1 MSNKPKASVHV
12 KPCNIAQSELHN
24 RRDPEYIK
32 KLNPTT
38 LYVRLDLTKHNAS
51 YVAPEMEG
59 CTLDQYLDSI
69 RVMVKQKTGRAM
81 QEKEVKYP
89 GKGGK
94 MITRQGAS
102 PIRECVVV
110 TEKDTK
116 LKDLLRFT
124 KEVEKKWGIK
134 ALQVHLH
141 RDEGHYE
148 VPGDEKTWVPNYHAH
163 IIWDWMDH
171 STGKSIKLNAADMSE
186 MQDMVAEALDMERGQ
201 KKSKTGLEHLE
212 RNDFILQ
219 KQEKEKKRL
228 EEEKRKA
235 QSEKAKAENKANE
248 AKEQARKANEDKEQA
263 EKKAQEAKEEAK
275 KAVEEK
281 QEAEQKTKD
290 AKTELS
296 SAESKINKKQGEIDE
311 LEERITRKEAVLDR
325 LITETRDLRFAKYS
339 DKSAG
344 SDGWKDS
351 LLIGFSNQ
359 MIKAE
364 ESIRYCI
371 HAIQDYAYS
380 GFMCRGGGKHDC
392 IFWPEEAHAIK
403 KVMTSFAEA
412 FKTTLHAIG
421 DWLVWMASKLGNFSD
436 RELYRADN
444 EVKQIADGNYDG
456 QIRKVE
462 NGYGG
467 GMSR

>member
-1 MSNKPKASVHV
+1 MSTKPKASVHV
-12 KPCNIAQSELHN
+12 KPCNIAQSERHN
-24 RRDPEYIK
+24 RRDAEYIK
-32 KLNPTT
+32 SLDPKK
-38 LYVRLDLTKHNAS
+38 LYVRLDLSKHNAS

-59 CTLDQYLDSI
+59 VTLQQHLESI
-69 RVMVKQKTGRAM
+69 RVMVKQKTGRSM
-81 QEKEVKYP
+81 QEKDVEYTDKN
-89 GKGGK
+89 GKVRVRKGC
-94 MITRQGAS
+94 S

-110 TEKDTK
+110 VNEDTR
-116 LKDLLRFT
+116 LKALLRFT
-124 KEVEKKWGIK
+124 RMVESRWGIK

-148 VPGDEKTWVPNYHAH
+148 IPGDDSTWKPNYHAH

-171 STGKSIKLNAADMSE
+171 TTGKSIKLDADDMSA
-186 MQDMVAEALDMERGQ
+186 MQDMVAEALDMERGV
-201 KKSKTGLEHLE
+201 KKSETGLDHLE

-228 EEEKRKA
+228 EEERRKA

-263 EKKAQEAKEEAK
+263 EKKAKEANTAL
-275 KAVEEK
+275 A
-281 QEAEQKTKD
+281 
-290 AKTELS
+290 
-296 SAESKINKKQGEIDE
+296 SAESKITEKQTEIDN
-311 LEERITRKEAVLDR
+311 LDTRITSKEAVLDR

-344 SDGWKDS
+344 SDAWKDS
-351 LLIGFSNQ
+351 LLVGFSNS
-359 MIKAE
+359 MIKADE
-364 ESIRYCI
+364 TIPYCI

-421 DWLVWMASKLGNFSD
+421 DWLVWMANKLGNFSD

-444 EVKQIADGNYDG
+444 EVKQIADGKYDG

-467 GMSR
+467 GRSR

>member
-1 MSNKPKASVHV
+1 MNQKPKASVHV
-12 KPCNIAQSELHN
+12 KPCNTAQSERHN
-24 RRDPEYIK
+24 RRDVEYIK
-32 KLNPTT
+32 SLNPKK
-38 LYVRLDLTKHNAS
+38 LYVRLNLTKHNAS

-59 CTLDQYLDSI
+59 VTLDQYLESI

-81 QEKEVKYP
+81 QEKEIKYP

-94 MITRQGAS
+94 IITRQGAS

-110 TEKDTK
+110 TEKDTR

-148 VPGDEKTWVPNYHAH
+148 IPGNDSTWKPNYHAH

-171 STGKSIKLNAADMSE
+171 STGKSIKLDADDMSA
-186 MQDMVAEALDMERGQ
+186 MQDMVAEALNMERGQ
-201 KKSKTGLEHLE
+201 KKAETGLDHLE

-235 QSEKAKAENKANE
+235 QSEKAKAENKAH
-248 AKEQARKANEDKEQA
+248 
-263 EKKAQEAKEEAK
+263 EAKEEAK
-275 KAVEEK
+275 KAVEAKDEAERK
-281 QEAEQKTKD
+281 TQEAKT
-290 AKTELS
+290 ALT
-296 SAESKINKKQGEIDE
+296 SAESKITEKQTEIDS
-311 LEERITRKEAVLDR
+311 LDNIITSKEAVLDR
-325 LITETRDLRFAKYS
+325 LIMETRDLRFAKYS

-351 LLIGFSNQ
+351 LLVGFSNQ
-359 MIKAE
+359 MIAAE
-364 ESIRYCI
+364 KSTIPYCI

-380 GFMCRGGGKHDC
+380 GFLCRGGGKHDC

-421 DWLVWMASKLGNFSD
+421 EWLVWMANKLGNFSD
-436 RELYRADN
+436 RELFRADN
-444 EVKQIADGNYDG
+444 EVKQIADGYYDG
-456 QIRKVE
+456 KIRKVE

-467 GMSR
+467 MSR

>member
-1 MSNKPKASVHV
+1 MNQKPKASVHV
-12 KPCNIAQSELHN
+12 KPCNTAQSERHN
-24 RRDPEYIK
+24 RRDAEYIK
-32 KLNPTT
+32 SLNPKK

-59 CTLDQYLDSI
+59 VTLDQYLESI

-81 QEKEVKYP
+81 QEKDVQYTDKN
-89 GKGGK
+89 GKVR
-94 MITRQGAS
+94 TRNGAS

-148 VPGDEKTWVPNYHAH
+148 NPSDENTWVPNYHAH
-163 IIWDWMDH
+163 IIWDWMDWK
-171 STGKSIKLNAADMSE
+171 TGKSIKLNADDMST

-201 KKSKTGLEHLE
+201 KKSETGLDHLE

-248 AKEQARKANEDKEQA
+248 AKEEAKKAVEEKDEA
-263 EKKAQEAKEEAK
+263 EKKAQEAKTAL
-275 KAVEEK
+275 
-281 QEAEQKTKD
+281 T
-290 AKTELS
+290 
-296 SAESKINKKQGEIDE
+296 SAESKITEKQSEIDN
-311 LEERITRKEAVLDR
+311 LDKRITSKEAALDR
-325 LITETRDLRFAKYS
+325 LITETRTLRFEKYS

-344 SDGWKDS
+344 SDAWKDS
-351 LLIGFSNQ
+351 LLIGFSNK
-359 MIKAE
+359 MIKADE
-364 ESIRYCI
+364 AILYCI

-421 DWLVWMASKLGNFSD
+421 SWLVWMASKLGNFSD

-444 EVKQIADGNYDG
+444 EVKQIAEGNYDS

-467 GMSR
+467 GLSR

>member
-32 KLNPTT
+32 KLDPNT

-51 YVAPEMEG
+51 YVAPEMQGVSLQQHLE
-59 CTLDQYLDSI
+59 SI
-69 RVMVKQKTGRAM
+69 RAMVKKLTKRAM
-81 QEKEVKYP
+81 QEKDVKYTDKN
-89 GKGGK
+89 GKVR
-94 MITRQGAS
+94 TRNGAS

-110 TEKDTK
+110 TEKDTR
-116 LKDLLRFT
+116 LKDILHFT

-148 VPGDEKTWVPNYHAH
+148 NPSDENTWVPNYHAH
-163 IIWDWMDH
+163 IIWDWMDWK
-171 STGKSIKLNAADMSE
+171 TGKSIKLNADDMST

-201 KKSKTGLEHLE
+201 KKSETRLDHLE

-248 AKEQARKANEDKEQA
+248 AKEEAKKAVEEKDEA
-263 EKKAQEAKEEAK
+263 EKKAQEAKTAL
-275 KAVEEK
+275 
-281 QEAEQKTKD
+281 T
-290 AKTELS
+290 
-296 SAESKINKKQGEIDE
+296 SAESKITEKQSEIDN
-311 LEERITRKEAVLDR
+311 LDKRITSKEAALDR
-325 LITETRDLRFAKYS
+325 LITETRTLRFEKYS

-344 SDGWKDS
+344 SDAWKDS
-351 LLIGFSNQ
+351 LLIGFSNK
-359 MIKAE
+359 MIKADE
-364 ESIRYCI
+364 AILYCI

-421 DWLVWMASKLGNFSD
+421 SWLVWMASKLGNFSD

-444 EVKQIADGNYDG
+444 EVKQIAEGNYDS

-467 GMSR
+467 GLSR

>member
-1 MSNKPKASVHV
+1 
-12 KPCNIAQSELHN
+12 
-24 RRDPEYIK
+24 
-32 KLNPTT
+32 
-38 LYVRLDLTKHNAS
+38 
-51 YVAPEMEG
+51 
-59 CTLDQYLDSI
+59 
-69 RVMVKQKTGRAM
+69 MVKRLTGRAM
-81 QEKEVKYP
+81 QEKDVQYTDKN
-89 GKGGK
+89 GKVR
-94 MITRQGAS
+94 TRNGAS

-110 TEKDTK
+110 IEKDTK

-148 VPGDEKTWVPNYHAH
+148 NPSDENTWVPNYHAH
-163 IIWDWMDH
+163 IIWDWMDWK
-171 STGKSIKLNAADMSE
+171 TGKSIKLNADDMST

-201 KKSKTGLEHLE
+201 KKSETGLDHLE

-219 KQEKEKKRL
+219 KQEKEKKRR

-248 AKEQARKANEDKEQA
+248 AKEEAKKAVEEKDEA
-263 EKKAQEAKEEAK
+263 EKKAQEAKTAL
-275 KAVEEK
+275 
-281 QEAEQKTKD
+281 T
-290 AKTELS
+290 
-296 SAESKINKKQGEIDE
+296 SAESKITEKQSEIDN
-311 LEERITRKEAVLDR
+311 LDKRITSKEAALDR
-325 LITETRDLRFAKYS
+325 LITETRTLRFEKYS

-344 SDGWKDS
+344 SDAWKDS
-351 LLIGFSNQ
+351 LLIGFSNK
-359 MIKAE
+359 MIKADE
-364 ESIRYCI
+364 AILYCI

-421 DWLVWMASKLGNFSD
+421 EWLVWMASKMGNFSD

-444 EVKQIADGNYDG
+444 EVKQIAEGNYDS

-467 GMSR
+467 GLSR

>member
-1 MSNKPKASVHV
+1 MNQKPKASVHV
-12 KPCNIAQSELHN
+12 KPCNTAQSERHN
-24 RRDPEYIK
+24 RRDAEYIK
-32 KLNPTT
+32 SLNPKK

-59 CTLDQYLDSI
+59 VTLDQYLESI

-81 QEKEVKYP
+81 QEKDVQYTDKN
-89 GKGGK
+89 GKVR
-94 MITRQGAS
+94 TRNGAS

-148 VPGDEKTWVPNYHAH
+148 DPADENTWVPNYHAH

-171 STGKSIKLNAADMSE
+171 STGKSIKLNADDMST
-186 MQDMVAEALDMERGQ
+186 MQDMIAEALDLERGQ
-201 KKSKTGLEHLE
+201 KKSETGLDHLE

-248 AKEQARKANEDKEQA
+248 AKEEAKKAKEEKDEA
-263 EKKAQEAKEEAK
+263 EKKAQEAKTAL
-275 KAVEEK
+275 
-281 QEAEQKTKD
+281 T
-290 AKTELS
+290 
-296 SAESKINKKQGEIDE
+296 SAESKITEKQTEIDS
-311 LEERITRKEAVLDR
+311 LDKRITSKEAVLDR

-344 SDGWKDS
+344 SDAWKDS
-351 LLIGFSNQ
+351 LLVGFSNN
-359 MIKAE
+359 MIKADE
-364 ESIRYCI
+364 TIPYCI

-421 DWLVWMASKLGNFSD
+421 DWLVWMANKLSKFNE
-436 RELYRADN
+436 RELYRADK
-444 EVKQIADGNYDG
+444 EVKQIADGYYDG

-467 GMSR
+467 GRSR

>member
-12 KPCNIAQSELHN
+12 KPCNTGQSELHN
-24 RRDPEYIK
+24 RRDPDYIK
-32 KLNPTT
+32 KLNPTKI
-38 LYVRLDLTKHNAS
+38 YVRLDLTKHNAS

-59 CTLDQYLDSI
+59 ITLDQYLDSI
-69 RVMVKQKTGRAM
+69 RVMIKQKTGRAM
-81 QEKEVKYP
+81 QEKEIKYP

-134 ALQVHLH
+134 ALQLHIH
-141 RDEGHYE
+141 RDEGHCE
-148 VPGDEKTWVPNYHAH
+148 VPGDENTWVPNYHAH
-163 IIWDWMDH
+163 IIWDWMDWK
-171 STGKSIKLNAADMSE
+171 TGKSIKLNADDMST

-201 KKSKTGLEHLE
+201 KKSETGLDHLE

-248 AKEQARKANEDKEQA
+248 AKEEAKKAVEEKDEA
-263 EKKAQEAKEEAK
+263 EKKAQEAKTAL
-275 KAVEEK
+275 
-281 QEAEQKTKD
+281 T
-290 AKTELS
+290 
-296 SAESKINKKQGEIDE
+296 SAESKITEKQSEIDN
-311 LEERITRKEAVLDR
+311 LDKRITSKEAALDR
-325 LITETRDLRFAKYS
+325 LITETRTLRFEKYS

-344 SDGWKDS
+344 SDAWKDS
-351 LLIGFSNQ
+351 LLIGFSNK
-359 MIKAE
+359 MIKADE
-364 ESIRYCI
+364 AILYCI

-421 DWLVWMASKLGNFSD
+421 SWLVWMASKLGNFSD

-444 EVKQIADGNYDG
+444 EVKQIAEGNYDS

-467 GMSR
+467 GLSR

>member
-1 MSNKPKASVHV
+1 MSTTAKASDHV
-12 KPCNIAQSELHN
+12 KPCNIAQSERHN
-24 RRDPEYIK
+24 RRDPDYIK
-32 KLNPTT
+32 SLDPAR
-38 LYVRLDLTKHNAS
+38 LYVRLDLSKNNSS
-51 YVAPEMEG
+51 YVAPGMEG
-59 CTLDQYLDSI
+59 VTLKDHLESI
-69 RVMVKQKTGRAM
+69 RIMVKEKTGRAM
-81 QEKEVKYP
+81 QENDVKYTDKN
-89 GKGGK
+89 GKEH
-94 MITRQGAS
+94 TRKGCS
-102 PIRECVVV
+102 PIRESVVNIK
-110 TEKDTK
+110 EDT
-116 LKDLLRFT
+116 DLDSLLEYARM
-124 KEVEKKWGIK
+124 VETRWGIK
-134 ALQVHLH
+134 AIQIHLH
-141 RDEGHYE
+141 KDEGHYE
-148 VPGDEKTWVPNYHAH
+148 DSDAKTIWKPNYHAH

-171 STGKSIKLNAADMSE
+171 ETGKSFKLNADDMSV
-186 MQDMVAEALDMERGQ
+186 MQDMVAEALDMERGR
-201 KKSKTGLEHLE
+201 KKSETGLDHLE
-212 RNDFILQ
+212 RNDFIIQ

-228 EEEKRKA
+228 EEEKRRL
-235 QSEKAKAENKANE
+235 QSEKDMAENKANE
-248 AKEQARKANEDKEQA
+248 AKEQARKANEEKVQA
-263 EKKAQEAKEEAK
+263 EKKAQEAK
-275 KAVEEK
+275 
-281 QEAEQKTKD
+281 T
-290 AKTELS
+290 TLT
-296 SAESKINKKQGEIDE
+296 SAESKITEKQTEIDE

-325 LITETRDLRFAKYS
+325 LITETRTLRFEKYS

-359 MIKAE
+359 MIKAD

-403 KVMTSFAEA
+403 KVMASFAEA

>member
-1 MSNKPKASVHV
+1 MSTKPKASVHV
-12 KPCNIAQSELHN
+12 KPCNTAQSERHN
-24 RRDPEYIK
+24 RRDAEYIK
-32 KLNPTT
+32 SLDPKK
-38 LYVRLDLTKHNAS
+38 LYVRLDLSKHNAS

-59 CTLDQYLDSI
+59 VTLQQHLESI
-69 RVMVKQKTGRAM
+69 RVMVKQKTGRSM
-81 QEKEVKYP
+81 QEKDVEYTDKN
-89 GKGGK
+89 GKVRVRKGC
-94 MITRQGAS
+94 S

-110 TEKDTK
+110 VNEDTR
-116 LKDLLRFT
+116 LKALLRFT
-124 KEVEKKWGIK
+124 RMVEARWGIK

-148 VPGDEKTWVPNYHAH
+148 IPGDDSTWKPNYHAH

-171 STGKSIKLNAADMSE
+171 TTGKSIKLDADDMSA
-186 MQDMVAEALDMERGQ
+186 MQDMVAEALDMERGV
-201 KKSKTGLEHLE
+201 KKSETGLDHLE

-228 EEEKRKA
+228 EEERRKA

-263 EKKAQEAKEEAK
+263 EKKAKEANTAL
-275 KAVEEK
+275 A
-281 QEAEQKTKD
+281 
-290 AKTELS
+290 
-296 SAESKINKKQGEIDE
+296 SAESKITEKQTEIDN
-311 LEERITRKEAVLDR
+311 LDTRITSKEAVLDR

-344 SDGWKDS
+344 SDTWKDA
-351 LLIGFSNQ
+351 LLVGFSNS
-359 MIKAE
+359 MIKADE
-364 ESIRYCI
+364 TIPYCI

-421 DWLVWMASKLGNFSD
+421 SWLVWMANKLSNFSD

-444 EVKQIADGNYDG
+444 EVKQIADGYYDG
-456 QIRKVE
+456 KIRKVE

-467 GMSR
+467 MSR

>member
-32 KLNPTT
+32 KLDPNT

-51 YVAPEMEG
+51 YVAPEMQGVSLQQHLE
-59 CTLDQYLDSI
+59 SI
-69 RVMVKQKTGRAM
+69 RAMVKKLTKRAM
-81 QEKEVKYP
+81 QEKDVKYTDKN
-89 GKGGK
+89 GKVR
-94 MITRQGAS
+94 TRNGAS
-102 PIRECVVV
+102 PIRESVVV
-110 TEKDTK
+110 IEKDTK
-116 LKDLLRFT
+116 LKDLLNFT

-134 ALQVHLH
+134 ALQVHIH
-141 RDEGHYE
+141 RDEGHCE

-171 STGKSIKLNAADMSE
+171 STGKSIKLNADDMSE

-201 KKSKTGLEHLE
+201 KKSETGLDHLE
-212 RNDFILQ
+212 REQFIKL
-219 KQEKEKKRL
+219 KLEKEKKQL

-235 QSEKAKAENKANE
+235 QSEK
-248 AKEQARKANEDKEQA
+248 DKA
-263 EKKAQEAKEEAK
+263 EKKAHEAKEETK
-275 KAVEEK
+275 KAVEAKE
-281 QEAEQKTKD
+281 EAEQKTKD
-290 AKTELS
+290 ATTELS
-296 SAESKINKKQGEIDE
+296 SAESKITEKQGEIDE

-325 LITETRDLRFAKYS
+325 LITETRDLRFQKFS

-344 SDGWKDS
+344 SDSWKDS

-403 KVMTSFAEA
+403 KVMTSSAEA

-421 DWLVWMASKLGNFSD
+421 DWLVWMASKMGNFSD

-444 EVKQIADGNYDG
+444 EVKQIAEGNYDS

>member
-32 KLNPTT
+32 KLDPNT

-51 YVAPEMEG
+51 YVAPEMQGVSLQQHLE
-59 CTLDQYLDSI
+59 SI
-69 RVMVKQKTGRAM
+69 RAMVKKLTKRAM
-81 QEKEVKYP
+81 QEKDVKYTDKN
-89 GKGGK
+89 GKVR
-94 MITRQGAS
+94 TRNGAS
-102 PIRECVVV
+102 PIRESVVV
-110 TEKDTK
+110 IEKDTK
-116 LKDLLRFT
+116 LKDLLNFT

-148 VPGDEKTWVPNYHAH
+148 NPSDENTWVPNYHAH
-163 IIWDWMDH
+163 IIWDWMDWK
-171 STGKSIKLNAADMSE
+171 TGKSIKLNADDMST

-201 KKSKTGLEHLE
+201 KKSETGLDHLE

-248 AKEQARKANEDKEQA
+248 AKEEAKKAVEEKDEA
-263 EKKAQEAKEEAK
+263 EKKAQEAKTAL
-275 KAVEEK
+275 
-281 QEAEQKTKD
+281 T
-290 AKTELS
+290 
-296 SAESKINKKQGEIDE
+296 SAESKITEKQSEIDN
-311 LEERITRKEAVLDR
+311 LDKRITSKEAALDR
-325 LITETRDLRFAKYS
+325 LITETRTLRFEKYS

-344 SDGWKDS
+344 SDAWKDS
-351 LLIGFSNQ
+351 LLIGFSNK
-359 MIKAE
+359 MIKADE
-364 ESIRYCI
+364 AILYCI

-421 DWLVWMASKLGNFSD
+421 SWLVWMASKLGNFSD

-444 EVKQIADGNYDG
+444 EVKQIAEGNYDS

-467 GMSR
+467 GLSR

>member
-1 MSNKPKASVHV
+1 MNQKPKASVHV
-12 KPCNIAQSELHN
+12 KPCNTAQSERHN
-24 RRDPEYIK
+24 RRDAEYIK
-32 KLNPTT
+32 SLNPKK

-59 CTLDQYLDSI
+59 VTLDQYLESI

-81 QEKEVKYP
+81 QEKDVQYTDKN
-89 GKGGK
+89 G
-94 MITRQGAS
+94 MVRTRNGAS

-110 TEKDTK
+110 TGKDTK

-148 VPGDEKTWVPNYHAH
+148 DPADENTWVPNYHAH

-171 STGKSIKLNAADMSE
+171 STGKSIKLNADDMST
-186 MQDMVAEALDMERGQ
+186 MQDMIAEALDLERGQ
-201 KKSKTGLEHLE
+201 KKSETGLDHLE

-248 AKEQARKANEDKEQA
+248 AKEEAKKAKEEKEEA
-263 EKKAQEAKEEAK
+263 EKKAQEAKTAL
-275 KAVEEK
+275 
-281 QEAEQKTKD
+281 T
-290 AKTELS
+290 
-296 SAESKINKKQGEIDE
+296 SAESKITEKQTEIDS
-311 LEERITRKEAVLDR
+311 LDKRITSKEAVLDR

-339 DKSAG
+339 DKSAD
-344 SDGWKDS
+344 SDAWKDS
-351 LLIGFSNQ
+351 LLVGFSNN
-359 MIKAE
+359 MIKADE
-364 ESIRYCI
+364 TIPYCI

-421 DWLVWMASKLGNFSD
+421 DWLVWMANKLGNFSD
-436 RELYRADN
+436 RELFRADN
-444 EVKQIADGNYDG
+444 EVKQIADGYYDG
-456 QIRKVE
+456 KIRKVE

-467 GMSR
+467 MSR

>member
-32 KLNPTT
+32 KLNPKI
-38 LYVRLDLTKHNAS
+38 LYVRLELTKHNAS
-51 YVAPEMEG
+51 YVAPGMEG
-59 CTLDQYLDSI
+59 VSLQQHLESI

-81 QEKEVKYP
+81 QEKDVKYT

-94 MITRQGAS
+94 ILTRQGAS

-110 TEKDTK
+110 TEKDTR
-116 LKDLLRFT
+116 LKDVLRFT

-134 ALQVHLH
+134 ALQIHLH

-148 VPGDEKTWVPNYHAH
+148 NPAEENTWVPNYHAH

-201 KKSKTGLEHLE
+201 KKSETGLEHLE

-235 QSEKAKAENKANE
+235 QSEK
-248 AKEQARKANEDKEQA
+248 DKA

-275 KAVEEK
+275 KAQEEK
-281 QEAEQKTKD
+281 NEAEQKTKD
-290 AKTELS
+290 AKTALAN
-296 SAESKINKKQGEIDE
+296 AESKITEKQSEIDRLKNRIDIE
-311 LEERITRKEAVLDR
+311 QVVLEGLQSEVEEKRRE
-325 LITETRDLRFAKYS
+325 
-339 DKSAG
+339 
-344 SDGWKDS
+344 KDS
-351 LLIGFSNQ
+351 INTSDEWMNPALRAVSGYLFNTDKV
-359 MIKAE
+359 IKFAVE
-364 ESIRYCI
+364 T
-371 HAIQDYAYS
+371 IQDYAYS
-380 GFMCRGGGKHDC
+380 GTGGRGGNHGDC
-392 IFWPEEAHAIK
+392 FYDNEAFVIK
-403 KVMTSFAEA
+403 KLMTGLAA
-412 FKTTLHAIG
+412 IAKTTFQVIG
-421 DWLVWMASKLGNFSD
+421 NWLVYVASKIAKFND
-436 RELYRADN
+436 WELRRA
-444 EVKQIADGNYDG
+444 ERGVKSIADGDYDWRIDRFERR
-456 QIRKVE
+456 Q
-462 NGYGG
+462 GG
-467 GMSR
+467 GISR

>member
-1 MSNKPKASVHV
+1 M
-12 KPCNIAQSELHN
+12 KPCNTAQSERHN
-24 RRDPEYIK
+24 RRDAEYIK
-32 KLNPTT
+32 SLNPKK

-59 CTLDQYLDSI
+59 VTLNQYLESI

-81 QEKEVKYP
+81 QEKDVQYTDKN
-89 GKGGK
+89 GKVR
-94 MITRQGAS
+94 TRNGAS

-110 TEKDTK
+110 IEKDTK

-148 VPGDEKTWVPNYHAH
+148 NPSDENTWVPNYHAH
-163 IIWDWMDH
+163 IIWDWMDWK
-171 STGKSIKLNAADMSE
+171 TGKSIKLNADDMST

-201 KKSKTGLEHLE
+201 KKSETGLDHLE
-212 RNDFILQ
+212 REQFIKQ
-219 KQEKEKKRL
+219 KLEKEKKQL

-263 EKKAQEAKEEAK
+263 EKKALEAK
-275 KAVEEK
+275 
-281 QEAEQKTKD
+281 T
-290 AKTELS
+290 TLT
-296 SAESKINKKQGEIDE
+296 SAESKITEKQAEVDN
-311 LEERITRKEAVLDR
+311 LEKRITSKEEVLDR
-325 LITETRDLRFAKYS
+325 LISETRTLRFEKYS

-344 SDGWKDS
+344 SDAWKDS
-351 LLIGFSNQ
+351 LLIGFSNN

-364 ESIRYCI
+364 ETIRYCI

-421 DWLVWMASKLGNFSD
+421 DWLVWMANKLSKFNE
-436 RELYRADN
+436 RELYRADK
-444 EVKQIADGNYDG
+444 EVKQIADGYYDG

-467 GMSR
+467 GRSR

>member
-32 KLNPTT
+32 KLNPKI
-38 LYVRLDLTKHNAS
+38 LYVRLELTKHNAS
-51 YVAPEMEG
+51 YVAPGMEG
-59 CTLDQYLDSI
+59 VSLQQHLESI
-69 RVMVKQKTGRAM
+69 RVMVKMLTGRAM
-81 QEKEVKYP
+81 QE
-89 GKGGK
+89 
-94 MITRQGAS
+94 
-102 PIRECVVV
+102 
-110 TEKDTK
+110 
-116 LKDLLRFT
+116 
-124 KEVEKKWGIK
+124 EVEKKWGIK

-148 VPGDEKTWVPNYHAH
+148 NPSDENTWVPNYHAH
-163 IIWDWMDH
+163 IIWDWMDWK
-171 STGKSIKLNAADMSE
+171 TGKSIKLNADDMST

-201 KKSKTGLEHLE
+201 KKSETGLDHLE

-248 AKEQARKANEDKEQA
+248 AKEEAKKAVEEKDEA
-263 EKKAQEAKEEAK
+263 EKKAQEAKTAL
-275 KAVEEK
+275 
-281 QEAEQKTKD
+281 T
-290 AKTELS
+290 
-296 SAESKINKKQGEIDE
+296 SAESKITEKQSEIDN
-311 LEERITRKEAVLDR
+311 LDKRITSKEAALDR
-325 LITETRDLRFAKYS
+325 LITETRTLRFEKYS

-344 SDGWKDS
+344 SDAWKDS
-351 LLIGFSNQ
+351 LLIGFSNK
-359 MIKAE
+359 MIKADE
-364 ESIRYCI
+364 AILYCI

-421 DWLVWMASKLGNFSD
+421 SWLVWMASKLGNFSD

-444 EVKQIADGNYDG
+444 EVKQIAEGNYDS

-467 GMSR
+467 GLSR

>member
-32 KLNPTT
+32 KLNPKI
-38 LYVRLDLTKHNAS
+38 LYVRLELTKHNAS
-51 YVAPEMEG
+51 YVAPGMEG
-59 CTLDQYLDSI
+59 VSLQQHLESI

-81 QEKEVKYP
+81 QEKDVKYT

-94 MITRQGAS
+94 ILTRQGAS

-116 LKDLLRFT
+116 LKDVLRFT

-421 DWLVWMASKLGNFSD
+421 DWLVWMANKLSKFNE
-436 RELYRADN
+436 RELYRADK
-444 EVKQIADGNYDG
+444 EVKQIADGYYDS

-462 NGYGG
+462 NGHDGAR
-467 GMSR
+467 SR

>member
-1 MSNKPKASVHV
+1 MNQKPKASVHV
-12 KPCNIAQSELHN
+12 KPCNTAQSERHN
-24 RRDPEYIK
+24 RRDVEYIK
-32 KLNPTT
+32 SLNPKK
-38 LYVRLDLTKHNAS
+38 LYVRLNLTKHNAS

-59 CTLDQYLDSI
+59 VTLDQYLESI

-81 QEKEVKYP
+81 QEKDVQYTDKN
-89 GKGGK
+89 GKVR
-94 MITRQGAS
+94 TRNGAS

-110 TEKDTK
+110 IEKDTK

-148 VPGDEKTWVPNYHAH
+148 NPSDENTWVPNYHAH
-163 IIWDWMDH
+163 IIWDWMDWK
-171 STGKSIKLNAADMSE
+171 TGKSIKLNADDMSE

-201 KKSKTGLEHLE
+201 KKSETGLDHLE
-212 RNDFILQ
+212 REQFIKQ
-219 KQEKEKKRL
+219 KLEKEKKQL

-263 EKKAQEAKEEAK
+263 EKKALEAK
-275 KAVEEK
+275 
-281 QEAEQKTKD
+281 T
-290 AKTELS
+290 TLT
-296 SAESKINKKQGEIDE
+296 SAESKITEKQAEVDN
-311 LEERITRKEAVLDR
+311 LEKRITSKEEVLDR
-325 LITETRDLRFAKYS
+325 LISETRTLRFEKYS

-344 SDGWKDS
+344 SDAWKDS
-351 LLIGFSNQ
+351 LLIGFSNN
-359 MIKAE
+359 MIKADE
-364 ESIRYCI
+364 TIRYCI

-421 DWLVWMASKLGNFSD
+421 DWLVWMANKLSKFNE
-436 RELYRADN
+436 RELYRADK
-444 EVKQIADGNYDG
+444 EVKQIADGYYDG

-462 NGYGG
+462 NGFGG
-467 GMSR
+467 RSR

>member
-1 MSNKPKASVHV
+1 MTQKPKASVHV
-12 KPCNIAQSELHN
+12 KPCNTAQSERHN
-24 RRDPEYIK
+24 RRDAEYIK
-32 KLNPTT
+32 SLNPKK

-59 CTLDQYLDSI
+59 VTLNQYLESI

-81 QEKEVKYP
+81 QEKDVQYKDKN
-89 GKGGK
+89 GKVR
-94 MITRQGAS
+94 TRNGAS

-110 TEKDTK
+110 IEKDTK

-148 VPGDEKTWVPNYHAH
+148 NPSDENTWVPNYHAH
-163 IIWDWMDH
+163 IIWDWMDWK
-171 STGKSIKLNAADMSE
+171 TGKSIKLNADDMSE

-201 KKSKTGLEHLE
+201 KKSETGLDHLE
-212 RNDFILQ
+212 REQFIKQ
-219 KQEKEKKRL
+219 KLEKEKKQL
-228 EEEKRKA
+228 EEERRKA

-263 EKKAQEAKEEAK
+263 EKKAKEANTVLA
-275 KAVEEK
+275 
-281 QEAEQKTKD
+281 
-290 AKTELS
+290 
-296 SAESKINKKQGEIDE
+296 SAESKITEKQTEIDN
-311 LEERITRKEAVLDR
+311 LDTRITSKEAVLDR

-344 SDGWKDS
+344 SDAWKDA
-351 LLIGFSNQ
+351 LLVGFSNS
-359 MIKAE
+359 MIKADE
-364 ESIRYCI
+364 TIPYCI

-380 GFMCRGGGKHDC
+380 GFMCHGGGKHDC

-421 DWLVWMASKLGNFSD
+421 SWLVWMANKLSNFSD

-444 EVKQIADGNYDG
+444 EVKQIADGYYDG
-456 QIRKVE
+456 KIRKVE

-467 GMSR
+467 MSR

>member
-1 MSNKPKASVHV
+1 MSQKPKASVHV
-12 KPCNIAQSELHN
+12 KPCNTAQSERHN
-24 RRDPEYIK
+24 RRDAEYIK
-32 KLNPTT
+32 SLNPKK

-51 YVAPEMEG
+51 YVAPEIEG
-59 CTLDQYLDSI
+59 VTLDQYLESL

-81 QEKEVKYP
+81 QEKDVQYTDKN
-89 GKGGK
+89 GKVR
-94 MITRQGAS
+94 TRNGAS

-110 TEKDTK
+110 IEKDTK

-148 VPGDEKTWVPNYHAH
+148 NPADENTWVPNYHAH

-171 STGKSIKLNAADMSE
+171 STGKSIKLNADDMST

-201 KKSKTGLEHLE
+201 KKSETGLDHLE
-212 RNDFILQ
+212 REQFIKQ
-219 KQEKEKKRL
+219 KLEKEKKQL

-248 AKEQARKANEDKEQA
+248 AKKQARKANEDKEQA
-263 EKKAQEAKEEAK
+263 EQKAQEAKEEAK
-275 KAVEEK
+275 KATEEK
-281 QEAEQKTKD
+281 EDAEQKTKD

-296 SAESKINKKQGEIDE
+296 YAESKITEKQAEIDS
-311 LEERITRKEAVLDR
+311 LENRITSKEEVLDR
-325 LITETRDLRFAKYS
+325 LISETRTLRFEKYS

-344 SDGWKDS
+344 SDAWKDS
-351 LLIGFSNQ
+351 LLVGFSNN
-359 MIKAE
+359 MIKADE
-364 ESIRYCI
+364 TIRYCI

-421 DWLVWMASKLGNFSD
+421 DWLVWMANKLSKFNE
-436 RELYRADN
+436 RELYRADK
-444 EVKQIADGNYDG
+444 EVKQIADGYYDS

-467 GMSR
+467 GRSR

>member
-1 MSNKPKASVHV
+1 MSQKPKASVHV
-12 KPCNIAQSELHN
+12 KPCNTAQSERHN
-24 RRDPEYIK
+24 KRDVEYIK
-32 KLNPTT
+32 SLNPKK
-38 LYVRLDLTKHNAS
+38 LYVRLNLTKHNAS

-59 CTLDQYLDSI
+59 VTLDQYLESI

-81 QEKEVKYP
+81 QEKDVQYTDKN
-89 GKGGK
+89 G
-94 MITRQGAS
+94 MVRTRNGAS

-148 VPGDEKTWVPNYHAH
+148 DPADENTWVPNYHAH

-171 STGKSIKLNAADMSE
+171 STGKSIKLNADDMST
-186 MQDMVAEALDMERGQ
+186 MQDMIAEALDLERGQ
-201 KKSKTGLEHLE
+201 KKSETGLDHLE

-235 QSEKAKAENKANE
+235 QSEKAKAENKAHE
-248 AKEQARKANEDKEQA
+248 AKD
-263 EKKAQEAKEEAK
+263 EAK
-275 KAVEEK
+275 KAVEAKDEAEK
-281 QEAEQKTKD
+281 KTQEAKT
-290 AKTELS
+290 ALT
-296 SAESKINKKQGEIDE
+296 SAESKITEKQTEIDS
-311 LEERITRKEAVLDR
+311 LDKRITSKEAVLDR

-344 SDGWKDS
+344 SDAWKDS
-351 LLIGFSNQ
+351 LLVGFSNN
-359 MIKAE
+359 MIKADE
-364 ESIRYCI
+364 TIPYCI

-421 DWLVWMASKLGNFSD
+421 DWLVWMANKLSKFNE
-436 RELYRADN
+436 RELYRADK
-444 EVKQIADGNYDG
+444 EVKQIADGYYDG

-467 GMSR
+467 GRSR

>member
-1 MSNKPKASVHV
+1 M
-12 KPCNIAQSELHN
+12 KPCNTAQSERHN
-24 RRDPEYIK
+24 RRDAEYIK
-32 KLNPTT
+32 SLNPKK

-51 YVAPEMEG
+51 YVTPEMEG
-59 CTLDQYLDSI
+59 VTLDQYLESI

-81 QEKEVKYP
+81 QEKDVQYTDKN
-89 GKGGK
+89 GKVR
-94 MITRQGAS
+94 TRNGAS

-110 TEKDTK
+110 IEKDTK

-124 KEVEKKWGIK
+124 KEAEKKWGIK
-134 ALQVHLH
+134 ALQVHIH
-141 RDEGHYE
+141 RDEGHCE

-163 IIWDWMDH
+163 IIWDWMDWK
-171 STGKSIKLNAADMSE
+171 TGKSIKLNADDMST

-201 KKSKTGLEHLE
+201 KKSETGLDHLE
-212 RNDFILQ
+212 REQFIKQ
-219 KQEKEKKRL
+219 KLEKEKKQL

-263 EKKAQEAKEEAK
+263 EKKALEAK
-275 KAVEEK
+275 
-281 QEAEQKTKD
+281 T
-290 AKTELS
+290 TLT
-296 SAESKINKKQGEIDE
+296 SAESKITEKQAEVDN
-311 LEERITRKEAVLDR
+311 LEKRITSKEEVLDR
-325 LITETRDLRFAKYS
+325 LISETRTLRFEKYS

-344 SDGWKDS
+344 SDAWKDS
-351 LLIGFSNQ
+351 LLIGFSNN

-364 ESIRYCI
+364 ETIRYCI

-421 DWLVWMASKLGNFSD
+421 DWLVWMANKLSKFNE
-436 RELYRADN
+436 RELYRADK
-444 EVKQIADGNYDG
+444 EVKQIADGYYDG

-467 GMSR
+467 GRSR

>member
-1 MSNKPKASVHV
+1 MSTKPKASVHV
-12 KPCNIAQSELHN
+12 KPCNIAQSERHN
-24 RRDPEYIK
+24 RRDVEYIK
-32 KLNPTT
+32 LLDPKK
-38 LYVRLDLTKHNAS
+38 LYVRLDLSKNNSS
-51 YVAPEMEG
+51 YVAPEMKG
-59 CTLDQYLDSI
+59 VTLQEHLESI
-69 RVMVKQKTGRAM
+69 RVMVKQKTGRSM
-81 QEKEVKYP
+81 QEKDVEYTDKN
-89 GKGGK
+89 GKVRVRKGC
-94 MITRQGAS
+94 S

-110 TEKDTK
+110 INEDTR
-116 LKDLLRFT
+116 LKALLRFT
-124 KEVEKKWGIK
+124 RMVETRWGIK

-148 VPGDEKTWVPNYHAH
+148 IPGDDSTWKPNYHAH

-171 STGKSIKLNAADMSE
+171 TTGKSIKLDADDMSA
-186 MQDMVAEALDMERGQ
+186 MQDMVAEALDMERGV
-201 KKSKTGLEHLE
+201 KKSETGIDHLE

-235 QSEKAKAENKANE
+235 QSEKVKAENKANV

-263 EKKAQEAKEEAK
+263 EKKAKEANTAL
-275 KAVEEK
+275 A
-281 QEAEQKTKD
+281 
-290 AKTELS
+290 
-296 SAESKINKKQGEIDE
+296 SAESKITEKQAEIDN
-311 LEERITRKEAVLDR
+311 LEKRITSKEEVLDR
-325 LITETRDLRFAKYS
+325 LISETRTLRFEKYS

-344 SDGWKDS
+344 SDAWKDS
-351 LLIGFSNQ
+351 LLIGFSNN
-359 MIKAE
+359 MIKTDE
-364 ESIRYCI
+364 TIRYCI

-421 DWLVWMASKLGNFSD
+421 DWLVWMANKLSKFNE
-436 RELYRADN
+436 RELYRADK
-444 EVKQIADGNYDG
+444 EVKQIADGYYDG

-462 NGYGG
+462 NGFGG
-467 GMSR
+467 RSK

>member
-1 MSNKPKASVHV
+1 MEPVRSV
-12 KPCNIAQSELHN
+12 
-24 RRDPEYIK
+24 
-32 KLNPTT
+32 
-38 LYVRLDLTKHNAS
+38 NAS
-51 YVAPEMEG
+51 SS
-59 CTLDQYLDSI
+59 L
-69 RVMVKQKTGRAM
+69 KKTPSSKTYSASPKRW
-81 QEKEVKYP
+81 K
-89 GKGGK
+89 
-94 MITRQGAS
+94 RSGAS
-102 PIRECVVV
+102 RRSRS
-110 TEKDTK
+110 TFTGTRDTT
-116 LKDLLRFT
+116 RI
-124 KEVEKKWGIK
+124 EVEKKWGIK

-148 VPGDEKTWVPNYHAH
+148 NPSDENTWVPNYHAH
-163 IIWDWMDH
+163 IIWDWMDWK
-171 STGKSIKLNAADMSE
+171 TGKSIKLNADDMST

-201 KKSKTGLEHLE
+201 KKSETGLDHLE

-248 AKEQARKANEDKEQA
+248 AKEEAKKAVEEKDEA
-263 EKKAQEAKEEAK
+263 EKKAQEAK
-275 KAVEEK
+275 
-281 QEAEQKTKD
+281 
-290 AKTELS
+290 TELT
-296 SAESKINKKQGEIDE
+296 SAESKITEKQSEIDN
-311 LEERITRKEAVLDR
+311 LDKRITSKEAALDR
-325 LITETRDLRFAKYS
+325 LITETRTLRFEKYS

-344 SDGWKDS
+344 SDAWKDS
-351 LLIGFSNQ
+351 LLIGFSNK
-359 MIKAE
+359 MIKADE
-364 ESIRYCI
+364 AILYCI

-421 DWLVWMASKLGNFSD
+421 SWLVWMASKLGNFSD

-444 EVKQIADGNYDG
+444 EVKQIAEGNYDS

-467 GMSR
+467 GLSR

>member
-1 MSNKPKASVHV
+1 MNQKPKASVHV
-12 KPCNIAQSELHN
+12 KPCNTAQSERHN
-24 RRDPEYIK
+24 RRDAEYIK
-32 KLNPTT
+32 SLNPKK

-59 CTLDQYLDSI
+59 VTLDQYLESI

-81 QEKEVKYP
+81 QEKDVQYTDKN
-89 GKGGK
+89 GKVR
-94 MITRQGAS
+94 TRNGAS

-110 TEKDTK
+110 IEKDTK

-148 VPGDEKTWVPNYHAH
+148 NPSDENTWVPNYHAH
-163 IIWDWMDH
+163 IIWDWMDWK
-171 STGKSIKLNAADMSE
+171 TGKSIKLNADDMST

-201 KKSKTGLEHLE
+201 KKSETGLDHLE

-248 AKEQARKANEDKEQA
+248 AKEETKKAVEEKDEA
-263 EKKAQEAKEEAK
+263 EKKAQEAKTAL
-275 KAVEEK
+275 
-281 QEAEQKTKD
+281 T
-290 AKTELS
+290 
-296 SAESKINKKQGEIDE
+296 SAESKITEKQSEIDN
-311 LEERITRKEAVLDR
+311 LDKRITSKEAALDR
-325 LITETRDLRFAKYS
+325 LITETRTLRFEKYS

-344 SDGWKDS
+344 SDAWKDS
-351 LLIGFSNQ
+351 LLIGFSNK
-359 MIKAE
+359 MIKADE
-364 ESIRYCI
+364 AILYCI

-421 DWLVWMASKLGNFSD
+421 SWLVWMASKLGNFSD

-444 EVKQIADGNYDG
+444 EVKQIAEGNYDS

-467 GMSR
+467 GLSR

>member
-1 MSNKPKASVHV
+1 MNTTAKASDHV

-24 RRDPEYIK
+24 RRDPDYIK
-32 KLNPTT
+32 SLDPTR
-38 LYVRLDLTKHNAS
+38 LYVRLDLSKNNSS
-51 YVAPEMEG
+51 YVAPGMEG
-59 CTLDQYLDSI
+59 VTLKEHLEFI
-69 RVMVKQKTGRAM
+69 RIMVKEKTGRSM
-81 QEKEVKYP
+81 QENDVKYTDKN
-89 GKGGK
+89 GKEH
-94 MITRQGAS
+94 TRKGCS
-102 PIRECVVV
+102 PIRESVVNIK
-110 TEKDTK
+110 EDTA
-116 LKDLLRFT
+116 LDSLLEYARM
-124 KEVEKKWGIK
+124 VETRWGIK
-134 ALQVHLH
+134 AIQIYLH
-141 RDEGHYE
+141 KDEGHYE
-148 VPGDEKTWVPNYHAH
+148 NPADKTTWIPNYHAH

-171 STGKSIKLNAADMSE
+171 ETGKSFKLNAEDMSA
-186 MQDMVAEALDMERGQ
+186 MQDMVAEALDMERGR
-201 KKSKTGLEHLE
+201 KKSETGLDHLE
-212 RNDFILQ
+212 RNDFIIQ

-228 EEEKRKA
+228 EEEKRRL
-235 QSEKAKAENKANE
+235 QSEKDMAENKANE
-248 AKEQARKANEDKEQA
+248 AKEQARKANEEKVQA
-263 EKKAQEAKEEAK
+263 EKKAQEAK
-275 KAVEEK
+275 
-281 QEAEQKTKD
+281 T
-290 AKTELS
+290 TLT
-296 SAESKINKKQGEIDE
+296 SAESKITEKQTEIDE

-325 LITETRDLRFAKYS
+325 LITETRTLRFEKYS

-359 MIKAE
+359 MIKAD

-456 QIRKVE
+456 QIQKVE
-462 NGYGG
+462 NSYGG

>member
-1 MSNKPKASVHV
+1 MSTKPKASVHV
-12 KPCNIAQSELHN
+12 KPCNIAQSERHN
-24 RRDPEYIK
+24 RRDAEYIK
-32 KLNPTT
+32 SLDPKK
-38 LYVRLDLTKHNAS
+38 LYVRLDLSKHNAS

-59 CTLDQYLDSI
+59 VTLQQHLESI
-69 RVMVKQKTGRAM
+69 RVMVKQKTGRSM
-81 QEKEVKYP
+81 QEKDVEYTDKN
-89 GKGGK
+89 GKVRVRKGC
-94 MITRQGAS
+94 S

-110 TEKDTK
+110 VNEDTR
-116 LKDLLRFT
+116 LKALLRFT
-124 KEVEKKWGIK
+124 RMVEARWGIK

-148 VPGDEKTWVPNYHAH
+148 IPGDDSTWKPNYHAH

-171 STGKSIKLNAADMSE
+171 TTGKSIKLDADDMSA
-186 MQDMVAEALDMERGQ
+186 MQDMVAEALDMERGV
-201 KKSKTGLEHLE
+201 KKSETGLDHLE

-263 EKKAQEAKEEAK
+263 EKKAKEANTAL
-275 KAVEEK
+275 A
-281 QEAEQKTKD
+281 
-290 AKTELS
+290 
-296 SAESKINKKQGEIDE
+296 SAESKITEKQTEIDN
-311 LEERITRKEAVLDR
+311 LDTRITSKEAVLDR

-344 SDGWKDS
+344 SDAWKDS
-351 LLIGFSNQ
+351 LLVGFSNQ
-359 MIKAE
+359 MIASDE
-364 ESIRYCI
+364 TIPYCI

-380 GFMCRGGGKHDC
+380 GFLCRGGGKHDC

-421 DWLVWMASKLGNFSD
+421 EWLVWMANKLGNFSD
-436 RELYRADN
+436 RELFRADN
-444 EVKQIADGNYDG
+444 EVKQIADGYYDG
-456 QIRKVE
+456 KIRKVE

-467 GMSR
+467 MSR

>member
-1 MSNKPKASVHV
+1 MSTKPKASVHV
-12 KPCNIAQSELHN
+12 KPCNIAQSERHN
-24 RRDPEYIK
+24 RRDVEYIK
-32 KLNPTT
+32 SLNPKK
-38 LYVRLDLTKHNAS
+38 LYVRLNLTKHNAS

-59 CTLDQYLDSI
+59 VTLQQHLESI
-69 RVMVKQKTGRAM
+69 RVMVKQKTGRSK
-81 QEKEVKYP
+81 QEKDVEYTDKN
-89 GKGGK
+89 GKVRVRKGC
-94 MITRQGAS
+94 S

-110 TEKDTK
+110 INEDTR
-116 LKDLLRFT
+116 LKALLRFT
-124 KEVEKKWGIK
+124 RMVEARWGIK

-148 VPGDEKTWVPNYHAH
+148 ISGDDSTWKPNYHAH

-171 STGKSIKLNAADMSE
+171 TTGKSIKLDADDMSV
-186 MQDMVAEALDMERGQ
+186 MQDMVAEALNMERGQ
-201 KKSKTGLEHLE
+201 KKSETGLDHLE

-235 QSEKAKAENKANE
+235 QSEKAKAENKANV

-263 EKKAQEAKEEAK
+263 EKKAKVAKEEAK
-275 KAVEEK
+275 KAVEAKE
-281 QEAEQKTKD
+281 EAEQKTKV

-296 SAESKINKKQGEIDE
+296 NAESKITEKQAEIDS
-311 LEERITRKEAVLDR
+311 LENRITSKEEVLDR
-325 LITETRDLRFAKYS
+325 LISETRTLRFEKYS

-344 SDGWKDS
+344 SDAWKDS
-351 LLIGFSNQ
+351 LLVGFSNN
-359 MIKAE
+359 MIKADE
-364 ESIRYCI
+364 TIRYCI

-421 DWLVWMASKLGNFSD
+421 DWLVWMANKLSKFNE
-436 RELYRADN
+436 RELYRADK
-444 EVKQIADGNYDG
+444 EVKQIADGYYDS

-462 NGYGG
+462 NGFGG
-467 GMSR
+467 RSI

>member
-32 KLNPTT
+32 KLNPKK

-51 YVAPEMEG
+51 YVAPGMEG
-59 CTLDQYLDSI
+59 VSLQQHLESI
-69 RVMVKQKTGRAM
+69 RVMVKMLTGRAM
-81 QEKEVKYP
+81 QEKDVKYTDKN
-89 GKGGK
+89 GKVR
-94 MITRQGAS
+94 TRNGAS

-110 TEKDTK
+110 TEKDTR
-116 LKDLLRFT
+116 LKDILHFT

-148 VPGDEKTWVPNYHAH
+148 NPSDENTWVPNYHAH
-163 IIWDWMDH
+163 IIWDWMDWK
-171 STGKSIKLNAADMSE
+171 TGKSIKLNADDMST
-186 MQDMVAEALDMERGQ
+186 MQDMLAEALDMERGQ
-201 KKSKTGLEHLE
+201 KKSETGLDHLE

-248 AKEQARKANEDKEQA
+248 AKEEAKKAVEEKDEA
-263 EKKAQEAKEEAK
+263 EKKAQEAKTAL
-275 KAVEEK
+275 
-281 QEAEQKTKD
+281 T
-290 AKTELS
+290 
-296 SAESKINKKQGEIDE
+296 SAESKITEKQSEIDN
-311 LEERITRKEAVLDR
+311 LDKRITSKEAALDR
-325 LITETRDLRFAKYS
+325 LITETRTLRFEKYS

-344 SDGWKDS
+344 SDAWKDS
-351 LLIGFSNQ
+351 LLIGFSNK
-359 MIKAE
+359 MIKADE
-364 ESIRYCI
+364 AILYCI

-421 DWLVWMASKLGNFSD
+421 SWLVWMASKLGNFSD

-444 EVKQIADGNYDG
+444 EVKQIAEGNYDS

-467 GMSR
+467 GLSR

>member
-32 KLNPTT
+32 KLNPKK
-38 LYVRLDLTKHNAS
+38 LYVRLELTKHNAS
-51 YVAPEMEG
+51 YVAPEMQGVSLQQHLE
-59 CTLDQYLDSI
+59 SI
-69 RVMVKQKTGRAM
+69 RAMVKKLTKRAM
-81 QEKEVKYP
+81 QEKDVQYTDKN
-89 GKGGK
+89 GKVR
-94 MITRQGAS
+94 TRNGAS

-110 TEKDTK
+110 TENNTR
-116 LKDLLRFT
+116 LKDILRFT

-148 VPGDEKTWVPNYHAH
+148 NPNDENTWVPNYHAH
-163 IIWDWMDH
+163 IIWDWMDWK
-171 STGKSIKLNAADMSE
+171 TGKSIKLNAADMSE

-201 KKSKTGLEHLE
+201 KKSETGLEHLE

-235 QSEKAKAENKANE
+235 QSEKDKAEKKAQE

-263 EKKAQEAKEEAK
+263 EKKAQEAKDEAQ

-281 QEAEQKTKD
+281 NEAEQKVKD
-290 AKTELS
+290 AKTALT
-296 SAESKINKKQGEIDE
+296 SAESKITEKQTEIDE
-311 LEERITRKEAVLDR
+311 LGKRITSKEAVLDR

-344 SDGWKDS
+344 SESWKDS

-364 ESIRYCI
+364 ESILYCI

-392 IFWPEEAHAIK
+392 IFWPQEAHAIK

-421 DWLVWMASKLGNFSD
+421 SWLVWMASKMGNFSD